1 MYQQFVHDGLWHE
14 NAIILNIYIKYRL
27 ELIENEL
34 GHTFDLASLNQWKKG
49 KLYHCLIKIVHYYIR
64 QQILYNTT

>member
-27 ELIENEL
+27 KLIENEL
-34 GHTFDLASLNQWKKG
+34 GHTFELASLNQ
-49 KLYHCLIKIVHYYIR
+49 
-64 QQILYNTT
+64 